1 MRVFLFRSMIGVFF
15 GAFVAV
21 MVTSALV
28 YFGGQSSIDGTFFI
42 NNALGYILCG
52 WLFTVTPLYF
62 DIRSLGLPMQTTL
75 HFLTV
80 TIVYFA
86 LSLWIGWIPVDVTNF
101 LLYLVIAVFVYAIG
115 WVSFYIYFKHESKK
129 LNQDLRKK

>member
-1 MRVFLFRSMIGVFF
+1 LWPHARPARLRPKPVCDKHGLPPNTKKQEKNNSKPKH
-15 GAFVAV
+15 
-21 MVTSALV
+21 S
-28 YFGGQSSIDGTFFI
+28 FFI
-42 NNALGYILCG
+42 KNALGYILCG